1 MQKTVEAKSS
11 EEAVHSAASALNV
24 ASNAASS
31 ITSVLTSDAKA
42 AVSAEAARFKRAIQ
56 EV

>member
-1 MQKTVEAKSS
+1 M
-11 EEAVHSAASALNV
+11 AASALNV

-31 ITSVLTSDAKA
+31 ITSALSSDAKS